1 MEYSSRWPQASASST
16 GNLYFS
22 GVGILGDFFVMGI
35 FEEVLYN
42 AKIPP
47 GKPPGEPFRT
57 TSVYIRG

>member
-1 MEYSSRWPQASASST
+1 MAQASASST
-16 GNLYFS
+16 GNLHFS
-22 GVGILGDFFVMGI
+22 GLGILGEFFCVMGN

-57 TSVYIRG
+57 TSGYIRS